1 MYDLN
6 YLISLNT
13 HVPDFALVISSYETS
28 RTDFLNLFPQSTND
42 HTRTR
47 GLTFGEKWGAISR
60 IYTTGSYDAGEAN
73 SEYFILSL
81 FYSIRKKIVVFHWL
95 LYIYNS
101 LVYQKSLSWV
111 YVRYMFISWKL
122 NSAEY
127 NRGYSLGASHRVT
140 PHTGSLIGCW
150 DNSFNSLDDSKYLQA
165 PRAAQ
170 TYSFPPKFFFLV

>member
-1 MYDLN
+1 MLKDIFLYDLN

-81 FYSIRKKIVVFHWL
+81 FYSIRKKIVVFH
-95 LYIYNS
+95 
-101 LVYQKSLSWV
+101 
-111 YVRYMFISWKL
+111 
-122 NSAEY
+122 
-127 NRGYSLGASHRVT
+127 
-140 PHTGSLIGCW
+140 
-150 DNSFNSLDDSKYLQA
+150 
-165 PRAAQ
+165 
-170 TYSFPPKFFFLV
+170 